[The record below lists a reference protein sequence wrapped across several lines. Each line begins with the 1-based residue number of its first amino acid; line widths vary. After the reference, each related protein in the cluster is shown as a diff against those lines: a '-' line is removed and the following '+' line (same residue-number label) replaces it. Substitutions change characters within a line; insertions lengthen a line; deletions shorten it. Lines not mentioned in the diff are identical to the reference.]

1 MSLQYI
7 IDGYNLIKHPL
18 FNEHLTKKSKDSR
31 AILLDYIRVNR
42 LCGSS
47 KNKVSVVFDGYP
59 DLTNKELNNKDID
72 IVFSKSQTADERIKK
87 IVESVD
93 NPKNIIVISDDK
105 EIKFSVKVIGAR
117 IKSIEE
123 FLAPKASTKKKES
136 SLIPK
141 PEITYTQM
149 QKINE
154 ELRKIW
160 LK

>member
-1 MSLQYI
+1 
-7 IDGYNLIKHPL
+7 
-18 FNEHLTKKSKDSR
+18 
-31 AILLDYIRVNR
+31 
-42 LCGSS
+42 
-47 KNKVSVVFDGYP
+47 VVFDGYP